1 MYDTALIEDKTLKL
15 VGLELMF
22 CTPQKCR
29 SCDGITT
36 IELSKRIGL
45 KPEIV
50 RKKLKIL
57 FDAGI
62 IRVVGINPKM
72 WKFDDYSFQ
81 RMDTEDPYYKL
92 LCNYDDV
99 DFSKYFEY

>member
-22 CTPQKCR
+22 CTPQKCHN
-29 SCDGITT
+29 CEGITT
-36 IELSKRIGL
+36 IELSKRLGI
-45 KPEIV
+45 KSEIIK
-50 RKKLKIL
+50 KKLKVL

-62 IRVVGINPKM
+62 IRVVGINPKI

-99 DFSKYFEY
+99 DFSKYFDY